1 MSIANRRGHL
11 IRHNSSCGSTNSVDS
26 YNGSALTRKECRSG
40 SLRREVLQKNVDSNG
55 TENSPAVL
63 CNGNVDKQLTTN
75 LKRSEDT
82 TEING
87 NLVYGRQSSVAREN
101 TSELNKDLLD
111 ESETQNS
118 EDPSYWLSETEALL
132 HRLCEE
138 IDDPPTGERPDCL
151 FGKSQQGMFWKANH
165 ENYENS
171 LLWCRKGSLE
181 KETIL

>member
-1 MSIANRRGHL
+1 M
-11 IRHNSSCGSTNSVDS
+11 
-26 YNGSALTRKECRSG
+26 
-40 SLRREVLQKNVDSNG
+40 
-55 TENSPAVL
+55 
-63 CNGNVDKQLTTN
+63 N

-87 NLVYGRQSSVAREN
+87 NLVYGRQSSLAREN
-101 TSELNKDLLD
+101 TSELNKDLLG

-118 EDPSYWLSETEALL
+118 EDHSYWLSETEALL

-151 FGKSQQGMFWKANH
+151 FGKHQQGMFWKANH